1 MTIGGI
7 HLLDGQPG
15 PGLVA
20 EFHGDGLTVPFRDV
34 DGVDLIGPLVILGRG
49 GLLDSILTGDEVGEH
64 RPPIRPGGRCKGL
77 PCLKRRG
84 IGPQEGG
91 LDGGPRQQLAGLRVL
106 FQYDQLGL
114 FIVGDI

>member
-20 EFHGDGLTVPFRDV
+20 EFHGDGLAVALRDV
-34 DGVDLIGPLVILGRG
+34 HSVDLIGPLVILRRG

-64 RPPIRPGGRCKGL
+64 RPPIRPGGFGEGL
-77 PCLKRRG
+77 SGLKRRG
-84 IGPQEGG
+84 VGPQEGG